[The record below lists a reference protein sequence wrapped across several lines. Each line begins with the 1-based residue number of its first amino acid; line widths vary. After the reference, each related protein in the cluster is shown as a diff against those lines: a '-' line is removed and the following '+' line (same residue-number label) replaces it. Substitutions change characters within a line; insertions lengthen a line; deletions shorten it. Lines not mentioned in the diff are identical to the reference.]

1 MQLLLALGDLL
12 LQDLFRFLGLAVVL
26 VIFLGVLRR
35 GESRVQ
41 RHGFQTTCGI
51 EVIDQLRGGGA
62 PGNGVKVGV
71 DEVAVDPQG
80 FPVAGAGQFLPLT
93 IQLPGGPITE
103 VGEDAENI
111 MGSLFH
117 PLSRI
122 PLSVES
128 VQQGGKAVHFSS
140 QSLQAVLGDGH
151 KTEIQRAAVR
161 PQQ

>member
-1 MQLLLALGDLL
+1 
-12 LQDLFRFLGLAVVL
+12 
-26 VIFLGVLRR
+26 
-35 GESRVQ
+35 
-41 RHGFQTTCGI
+41 
-51 EVIDQLRGGGA
+51 
-62 PGNGVKVGV
+62 
-71 DEVAVDPQG
+71 
-80 FPVAGAGQFLPLT
+80 
-93 IQLPGGPITE
+93 
-103 VGEDAENI
+103 